1 MNWRGGPKKPG
12 PGQKARADRS
22 HVEAE
27 GLAMADRQAAARQ
40 EKSARLRKLREERD
54 RTAKKG

>member
-1 MNWRGGPKKPG
+1 MSWRGGPKKPG
-12 PGQKARADRS
+12 PGQKARADRT

-40 EKSARLRKLREERD
+40 EKTARLRKLREARD
-54 RTAKKG
+54 LAASKD